1 MEVSQRVVFETQRLR
16 ATEENPGSV
25 KSGIKL
31 AVGAE
36 RKER

>member
-1 MEVSQRVVFETQRLR
+1 MGVFQHVVFETQRHR